1 MVTLFTSLPDLSVVF
16 FLSFVC
22 LFLLCVWCF
31 FHLLLLPFERIKM
44 YIIILLMEPAS
55 YSKFTSQ
62 QSIHTKHATIING
75 HQSNTTTRDEY
86 YFTEKIIKN
95 HNNVVSLYT
104 AFVLSTCFVGV
115 KKHPVACMHAA
126 EQYTGCM

>member
-1 MVTLFTSLPDLSVVF
+1 
-16 FLSFVC
+16 
-22 LFLLCVWCF
+22 
-31 FHLLLLPFERIKM
+31 
-44 YIIILLMEPAS
+44 MEPAS

-75 HQSNTTTRDEY
+75 HQSNTTTRDGY
-86 YFTEKIIKN
+86 YFTEKIFKN